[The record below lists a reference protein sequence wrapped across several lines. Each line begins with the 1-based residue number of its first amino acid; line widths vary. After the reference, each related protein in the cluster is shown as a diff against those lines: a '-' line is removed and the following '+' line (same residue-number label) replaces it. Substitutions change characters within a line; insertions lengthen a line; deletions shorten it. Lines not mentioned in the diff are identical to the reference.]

1 MEKRMLAFAG
11 LVFFSC
17 AFVIFATELQAQTP
31 AEKLQH
37 LSQVLNLSPQQK
49 TQLLPVLEAEAP
61 KLQAIKNNPS
71 LPPMEKAKELRAIH
85 QQSDPQVKAI
95 LSPQQYQ
102 QWQQIR
108 QEEIQQ
114 AMQHR

>member
-1 MEKRMLAFAG
+1 MKKRMLLSVG
-11 LVFFSC
+11 LVLCSC

-31 AEKLQH
+31 AEKLQI
-37 LSQVLNLSPQQK
+37 LSQTLNLSPQQK
-49 TQLLPVLEAEAP
+49 TQLLPILEAEGP

-85 QQSDPQVKAI
+85 EQSDPKVKAI

-102 QWQQIR
+102 QFQQIR
-108 QEEIQQ
+108 QHEIEQ
-114 AMQHR
+114 ATQHR